1 MLKVME
7 LARLALS
14 SDEKLLLLVILVI
27 VMIAVVLFEM
37 RVMRKKSK
45 EVRMISQKKD
55 EAYNAILTTKSVV
68 HSLSNQGRSTGNASM
83 LLERAKAAMN
93 NDNFEKCVDLCAQA
107 KKELTKPSTES
118 GVIEKATDDDGG
130 DRLEEVAE
138 NILSEGMAA
147 PTDTDTYKGTK
158 LNRAAEGNYLGAKFE
173 LTAAKA
179 DISRAAKAG
188 TEVSEAE
195 TLMAQAETSFTAG
208 NYDKALSFAVR
219 ARRSLNPD
227 GSKEAIRL
235 RKVSAKAGSEPEPE
249 PEPESEPEVYDV
261 EEEKTPS
268 GFPCPKC
275 GKLLD
280 PTDVFCGNCGARLS
294 KEKVCE
300 NCGAKAKPKD
310 TFCRKCGERI

>member
-1 MLKVME
+1 M
-7 LARLALS
+7 ALS
-14 SDEKLLLLVILVI
+14 SDEKLLLLAILVV
-27 VMIAVVLFEM
+27 VMIVVVLFEM

-45 EVRMISQKKD
+45 EVQRIGQRKD
-55 EAYNAILTTKSVV
+55 EAYNAILTTKSVM

-83 LLERAKAAMN
+83 LLERAKTAMN
-93 NDNFEKCVDLCAQA
+93 NNNFDKCVDLCSQA
-107 KKELTKPSTES
+107 RKELTKPSSEPNA
-118 GVIEKATDDDGG
+118 IEPAGEDDGG

-138 NILSEGMAA
+138 NILSEGMAPPA
-147 PTDTDTYKGTK
+147 DVESYKGTK

-173 LTAAKA
+173 MTAAKA

-195 TLMAQAETSFTAG
+195 TLFAQAETSYTAG

-249 PEPESEPEVYDV
+249 PEPDSEPEVYDV

-275 GKLLD
+275 GKLLE

-294 KEKVCE
+294 KERACE
-300 NCGAKAKPKD
+300 SCGAKAKPKD